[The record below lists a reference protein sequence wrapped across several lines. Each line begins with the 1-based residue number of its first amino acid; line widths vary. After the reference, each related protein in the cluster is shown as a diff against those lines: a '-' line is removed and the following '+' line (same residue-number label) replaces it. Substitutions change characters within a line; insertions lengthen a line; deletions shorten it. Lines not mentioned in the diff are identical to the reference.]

1 MVFKRNGGFQRGVDY
16 ATRRKQLKAQR
27 AFTAQQLRL
36 KELRLKELLLEN
48 ALTARR
54 TGTGPDDDHIARLML
69 DWQII
74 REALEGQ

>member
-1 MVFKRNGGFQRGVDY
+1 MMFQGNSGFQRGADY
-16 ATRRKQLKAQR
+16 ATRRQELTIQR
-27 AFTAQQLRL
+27 AFTPQF
-36 KELRLKELLLEN
+36 LRLKELLLEN

-74 REALEGQ
+74 RDDVGET

>member
-1 MVFKRNGGFQRGVDY
+1 MFMRNGGFQRGVDY
-16 ATRRKQLKAQR
+16 AKRRQELTAQR
-27 AFTAQQLRL
+27 ALTPQQLRL
-36 KELRLKELLLEN
+36 KEMLLEN

-74 REALEGQ
+74 SEEVGAP